1 MRKANQDIRDALK
14 ISGVKLWE
22 LAEKVGL
29 SPNYFSTKLRRELD
43 DDDKKKLFIIIQ
55 SIVDERE
62 V

>member
-43 DDDKKKLFIIIQ
+43 DDDKNKLFIIIQ